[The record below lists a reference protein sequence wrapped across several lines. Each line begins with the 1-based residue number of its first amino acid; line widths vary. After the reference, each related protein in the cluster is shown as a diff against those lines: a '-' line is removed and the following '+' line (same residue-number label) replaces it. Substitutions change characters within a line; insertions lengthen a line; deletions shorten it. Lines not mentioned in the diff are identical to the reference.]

1 MARTNCFIFYAPHTG
16 KEIDGDLDGHLGY
29 AGVYVNIV
37 LPSLNVGTVGG
48 GTYLATQRECLNLIG
63 CDEKVDQIFLF
74 PLIGR
79 AKLIIIISVN
89 VK

>member
-1 MARTNCFIFYAPHTG
+1 MDENL
-16 KEIDGDLDGHLGY
+16 DGDVGY

-63 CDEKVDQIFLF
+63 CNEKVNRIFLF
-74 PLIGR
+74 PLIWKG
-79 AKLIIIISVN
+79 KLIVIISVK